1 MDYIYKVEVSCFK
14 KDGWYEANV
23 WCRLKKDATAPWQ
36 ICAIFDEDT
45 AQEVFDKAYR
55 YVEKWL

>member
-14 KDGWYEANV
+14 EDGWYEANV

-36 ICAIFDEDT
+36 ICAIFAEYT
-45 AQEVFDKAYR
+45 AQEAFDKAYR
-55 YVEKWL
+55 YMEKWL